1 MIFILF
7 NFILAVLI
15 IQTQSIFYDL
25 FLSLQPNI
33 LKILSHQVL
42 LMFYSILICQV
53 DQCHEPCSSI
63 SNSQC
68 FQQRHL
74 GFKFPTPN
82 YRCIK
87 NLLGLISSFFLFYF
101 FFHLP
106 SYVLVVL
113 LLCLFLHHLLII
125 LVFLVIYLQ
134 VRRPLSYL
142 FCLSPVPTHF
152 LVMLEF
158 TLLFQPFSILVDC
171 SLIASSCW

>member
-53 DQCHEPCSSI
+53 DQCQEPCSSI
-63 SNSQC
+63 SNSWC

-87 NLLGLISSFFLFYF
+87 NLLGLISSFFCR
-101 FFHLP
+101 LP

-113 LLCLFLHHLLII
+113 LLCFFLHHLLII

-134 VRRPLSYL
+134 VPRPLSYL

>member
-87 NLLGLISSFFLFYF
+87 NLLGLISSFFCR
-101 FFHLP
+101 LP

-125 LVFLVIYLQ
+125 LRFFGDISVG
-134 VRRPLSYL
+134 S
-142 FCLSPVPTHF
+142 SS
-152 LVMLEF
+152 
-158 TLLFQPFSILVDC
+158 TLLSILSFPSPNTFPCHARVY
-171 SLIASSCW
+171 IAFLAIQNFS